1 MPAPSAAGVGEGSAG
16 KVRAGAR
23 GRVWGTGAKEHPV
36 PAAGCALGGGRPGRE
51 GKTGEARGGE
61 RRGLHPLPPLL
72 LWGRRLSAPSCVR
85 RVYPCPHA
93 FAEVTSYR
101 EALESGSW
109 AGVSASWGGD
119 GLGEWDPQQGTG
131 SPHPSAFHHY
141 TSGFLRGKLA
151 RVERLLCTESH
162 NTLISDSSTSR

>member
-1 MPAPSAAGVGEGSAG
+1 MPASSAAGVGEGSEG

-51 GKTGEARGGE
+51 GKTGEAQGGE

-72 LWGRRLSAPSCVR
+72 LWGHRLSAPSCVHR
-85 RVYPCPHA
+85 GYPCPHA
-93 FAEVTSYR
+93 FAEATSYR

-109 AGVSASWGGD
+109 AGVSDSWGGD
-119 GLGEWDPQQGTG
+119 SLGEWEHGMG
-131 SPHPSAFHHY
+131 SPRPPAFHPY
-141 TSGFLRGKLA
+141 TAGFLRGKLA
-151 RVERLLCTESH
+151 RVERLCTESH